1 MGSTKRNLH
10 TMLKQQNLAHAM
22 KKQQKK
28 NFCKAQASCNARRAG
43 KEFFWIRAIDSEIEQ
58 I

>member
-1 MGSTKRNLH
+1 
-10 TMLKQQNLAHAM
+10 MLKQQNLAHAM

-28 NFCKAQASCNARRAG
+28 NFCKAQASCNTRRAG
-43 KEFFWIRAIDSEIEQ
+43 KELIWIRAIDSEIEQ